1 VPGQLGW
8 LVGRDVPPGVLRK
21 GKAMAA
27 PVGNDILP
35 VGRRRRAGLTPLI
48 VMAGLAI
55 LGAAA
60 CSSAEPTTTVK
71 GEVLSKADGT
81 LGGPSPAVAEFRAG
95 ERAVYGN

>member
-1 VPGQLGW
+1 MTGRLGW
-8 LVGRDVPPGVLRK
+8 WVGRDAPPGVLRK

-35 VGRRRRAGLTPLI
+35 VARRRRAGLTPLI
-48 VMAGLAI
+48 VVAGLAI

-60 CSSAEPTTTVK
+60 CSSTEPTTVR
-71 GEVLSKADGT
+71 GEVLSSDGRT
-81 LGGPSPAVAEFRAG
+81 LGGPSSAVAEFRAG

>member
-1 VPGQLGW
+1 
-8 LVGRDVPPGVLRK
+8 
-21 GKAMAA
+21 MAA

-35 VGRRRRAGLTPLI
+35 VTRRRRAALTPLI

-60 CSSAEPTTTVK
+60 CSSSEPTTTVR
-71 GEVLSKADGT
+71 GEVLSNDAT
-81 LGGPSPAVAEFRAG
+81 LGGPSSAVEEFRAG